1 MIKKL
6 KVAGIRSATLI
17 NKYTTMVSPSL
28 PIGLAY
34 VLASIKDL
42 DVDIIAID
50 GVGESP
56 FMSKAKKFSDKNL
69 ILGLSNDEIIKKL
82 ENFHPDVVLLTS
94 MFSSDW
100 LLMRDLIEK
109 VKSKFPK
116 STIIGGGEHF
126 TAMPEFCLNES

>member
-34 VLASIKDL
+34 VLGAIKDL

-50 GVGESP
+50 GVGEPP
-56 FMSKAKKFSDKNL
+56 FMSNAKKVF
-69 ILGLSNDEIIKKL
+69 
-82 ENFHPDVVLLTS
+82 
-94 MFSSDW
+94 
-100 LLMRDLIEK
+100 
-109 VKSKFPK
+109 
-116 STIIGGGEHF
+116 
-126 TAMPEFCLNES
+126 